1 MFFGFAAAILSAG
14 AASAYDKVPVPT
26 GDALATAKQTVTSKY
41 YVDTAANS
49 LKDDINNAG
58 SPVKSVTQNG
68 TAVTPDSNGNVAI
81 VAPNWNAASGT
92 AGYIDNKPTFTG
104 SNGQV
109 VTYTATE
116 GTYGAK
122 SLGTAADKDYSTV
135 VIDGEEDIATLASD
149 TGVATATQ
157 LAQMGTIVADVVG
170 GKQNKD
176 TNAQEGDIASFNS
189 TGSSHSSGR
198 RFDEASGTLS
208 TTNNGSLV
216 PTSAQVIGYAQAKVT
231 GASQNNIATWD
242 ANGNTKDSGKKIVD
256 SMDGI
261 ALSEDDVWVPT
272 VGAVEGLVSSATAD
286 VSNKQTK
293 STADYQFGMT
303 GGTWQAATTAQVN
316 ALNSGIT
323 AAKVSTYDGYADTIA
338 SKQTVALEA
347 QGGSETSTV
356 SNSDTNYPSSK
367 NVQSYV
373 AEQIAANNTSTGV
386 ANKQDKSGADYQM
399 GNSSGGWTTMTQ
411 GQQDAL
417 NSGATT
423 TNIAQIATN
432 TTAIAGKQA
441 TATANYAVGNT
452 DGTWTSI
459 AKPDTCTSTNPCAWV
474 NNAWVPMAI

>member
-1 MFFGFAAAILSAG
+1 MKVKNIMFFGFAAAILSAG
-14 AASAYDKVPVPT
+14 AASAYEKVPVPT

-68 TAVTPDSNGNVAI
+68 MTVAPDSNGNVAI

-104 SNGQV
+104 NNGQV

-116 GTYGAK
+116 GTYGSK

-135 VIDGEEDIATLASD
+135 VVDGVEDIATLASD

-157 LAQMGTIVADVVG
+157 LAQMGTLVQNG
-170 GKQNKD
+170 FEGKQSKD
-176 TNAQEGDIASFNS
+176 SNAQEGDIAVFGSD
-189 TGSSHSSGR
+189 GSSQSSSKQ
-198 RFDEASGTLS
+198 FTTSITSSS
-208 TTNNGSLV
+208 TDAEV
-216 PTSAQVIGYAQAKVT
+216 PTAAAVKNAITNAAYDDTELAAKVEENKT
-231 GASQNNIATWD
+231 AIATIN
-242 ANGNTKDSGKKIVD
+242 A
-256 SMDGI
+256 
-261 ALSEDDVWVPT
+261 
-272 VGAVEGLVSSATAD
+272 SAP
-286 VSNKQTK
+286 
-293 STADYQFGMT
+293 M
-303 GGTWQAATTAQVN
+303 
-316 ALNSGIT
+316 NSGIT

-338 SKQTVALEA
+338 SKQTAALEA
-347 QGGSETSTV
+347 QGTSETSTV
-356 SNSDTNYPSSK
+356 SSSDTNYPSSK

-386 ANKQDKSGADYQM
+386 ANKQDKSTADYQFGM
-399 GNSSGGWTTMTQ
+399 TGGTWQAATTAQ
-411 GQQDAL
+411 VNAL

-441 TATANYAVGNT
+441 TATADYAVGNT